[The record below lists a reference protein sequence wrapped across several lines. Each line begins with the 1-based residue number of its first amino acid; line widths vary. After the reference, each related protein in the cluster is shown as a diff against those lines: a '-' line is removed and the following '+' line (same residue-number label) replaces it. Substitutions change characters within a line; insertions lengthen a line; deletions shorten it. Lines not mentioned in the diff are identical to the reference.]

1 MLVQQ
6 ADFQHV
12 VNAGFD
18 LKQVKRFGNEVFGAG
33 LQRALFLAGLGGNGQ
48 NGRVAVSLN
57 RLEALHD
64 LKTIHARHLKVQQDK
79 VIGVC
84 LVQGTDFG

>member
-18 LKQVKRFGNEVFGAG
+18 LKQVKRLGNEVFGAG
-33 LQRALFLAGLGGNGQ
+33 LQRALFVAGLGGNGQ
-48 NGRVAVSLN
+48 DGCITIPLNGVQ
-57 RLEALHD
+57 ALHD
-64 LKTIHARHLKVQQDK
+64 FKTIHARHLKVQQDQ

-84 LVQGTDFG
+84 LVQRADFG